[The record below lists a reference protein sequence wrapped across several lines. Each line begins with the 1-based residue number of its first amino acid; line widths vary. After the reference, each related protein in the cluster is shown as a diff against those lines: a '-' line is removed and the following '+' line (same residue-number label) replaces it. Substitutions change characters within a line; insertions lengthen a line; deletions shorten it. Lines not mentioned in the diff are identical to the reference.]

1 MSQSQAVSLV
11 NTPIYDYY
19 IWALLKNLGFFFF
32 FLLNFKIS
40 KLEYVA
46 YIKAYTEPHF
56 IIETISFRTLAAASL

>member
-1 MSQSQAVSLV
+1 MSPSQVASLV

-32 FLLNFKIS
+32 LLNFRIS

-46 YIKAYTEPHF
+46 YIKAYTKPHF
-56 IIETISFRTLAAASL
+56 IIEIISFRTLAAASL